1 MVKSD
6 QKKASCCGADDKG
19 KASCQVEA
27 LISVDDR
34 GQMVLPKDLRDKAGI
49 KAGDKLALVSWVKD
63 GDVCCISLIKAEYL
77 AERVSEFLGPV
88 MSGLSA
94 GGQK

>member
-1 MVKSD
+1 MGKSD
-6 QKKASCCGADDKG
+6 QKKANCCGSDSQE
-19 KASCQVEA
+19 KASCRVEA

-34 GQMVLPKDLRDKAGI
+34 GQIVLPKDLRNKADI
-49 KAGDKLALVSWVKD
+49 KAGDKLALVSWIKD

-77 AERVSEFLGPV
+77 SERVTEFLGPV